1 MTRYEQ
7 LMYERD
13 LPGIRQSLERIATIL
28 EKMEGVANDMKTII
42 SDPGD
47 EVDPIID
54 HSSEM
59 NKIWNSKTT
68 NTTDRI
74 SDDYVL
80 DMD

>member
-7 LMYERD
+7 MMYERD
-13 LPGIRQSLERIATIL
+13 LPGIRESLERIATIL
-28 EKMEGVANDMKTII
+28 EKMEGVANDMEKII

-47 EVDPIID
+47 EVDPIVD

-59 NKIWNSKTT
+59 NKIWNSKNT
-68 NTTDRI
+68 NTTDKV

>member
-1 MTRYEQ
+1 MTKYEQ
-7 LMYERD
+7 IMYERD
-13 LPGIRQSLERIATIL
+13 LPGIRKSLERIANIL
-28 EKMEGVANDMKTII
+28 EKMEGVANDMENII

-68 NTTDRI
+68 NTTDKLP
-74 SDDYVL
+74 DDYVL